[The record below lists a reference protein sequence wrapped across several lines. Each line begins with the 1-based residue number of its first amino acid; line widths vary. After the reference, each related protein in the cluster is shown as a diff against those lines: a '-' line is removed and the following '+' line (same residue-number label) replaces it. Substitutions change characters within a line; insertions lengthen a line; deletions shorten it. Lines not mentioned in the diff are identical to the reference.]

1 MAAAGCDFGASLV
14 GYDAMRY
21 EVSGQ
26 GSPFSGDR
34 LIVHPMLYHA
44 MPDRIDRKRPHRL
57 CDQRLPDLASQRHMN
72 SPTESCS
79 HPVHPQ
85 RARAIS
91 QPVQHEPIRTRRHST
106 IGCSARLSSNTRW
119 D

>member
-44 MPDRIDRKRPHRL
+44 MSDRIDRKRPHRL

-72 SPTESCS
+72 SPTR
-79 HPVHPQ
+79 V
-85 RARAIS
+85 AAIRC
-91 QPVQHEPIRTRRHST
+91 IRSGHTT
-106 IGCSARLSSNTRW
+106 IGYLRTVELP
-119 D
+119 